1 MQKATAVWLVEHT
14 SLTFKQIA
22 DFCGLHILEIEG
34 IADGNVAKGIMG
46 TSPVAIGQLT
56 VEEIKRCEANT
67 EAVLHLAE
75 EFEKMLIEEDKKRKK
90 KGKYTHIAKRKD
102 KPNSIL
108 WIIKVCPEMTNKS
121 IARLLGSTLNTVDAI
136 RNKTYWNYQELR
148 SRDPVVL
155 GLCSQKDLD
164 EAIALA
170 KSIAVANPSTSS
182 SVATAMSVAAANM
195 VEPSNKRGNLKSV
208 EK

>member
-1 MQKATAVWLVEHT
+1 MQKATAVWLVEYT

-46 TSPVAIGQLT
+46 VSPVAIGQLT
-56 VEEIKRCEANT
+56 TEEIKRCEKNPET
-67 EAVLHLAE
+67 ELKLADS
-75 EFEKMLIEEDKKRKK
+75 FEKMLLEEDKKRKS

-108 WIIKVCPEMTNKS
+108 WIIKTCPEMTS
-121 IARLLGSTLNTVDAI
+121 RAIARLLGSTLNTVDAI
-136 RNKTYWNYQELR
+136 KNKTYWNYQELR
-148 SRDPVVL
+148 SRDPVIL

-170 KSIAVANPSTSS
+170 RSITSS
-182 SVATAMSVAAANM
+182 SVSSIASTMSASSIM
-195 VEPSNKRGNLKSV
+195 SGKGDDSGGEV